1 MTEPLIQ
8 TVLLALLVI
17 SAALALFRWR
27 QLGRA
32 RINSAQ
38 TEQRIVDLTE
48 HLGTAVFLVRQTSA
62 DSFTIAYANRA
73 THALVELDLDQPADA
88 LARFVA
94 QVHEEDRSRIV
105 TAFKQARR
113 SGDVFRESM
122 RFTFA
127 DGRSGWLV
135 VEAQARSE
143 AGGDR
148 VWSGSVFDLSSER
161 QLNEALS
168 HSIAANE
175 QFLGT
180 IGAALRSPVHAI
192 GEHLEAFAR
201 DGLAVEEQS
210 MLDSM
215 QKLAMQLATKTENL
229 LDMSEMGARRL
240 TLTPIR
246 TDLQA
251 LIDALVAQGQQGC
264 AEHGQSFEAVL
275 EPDLPG
281 QVKVDATRLRQLLR
295 NLLFN
300 AIRYTGPGQVRLR
313 VARAARPTGRMH
325 GASGTVSA
333 HGPRVAGP
341 HDWHAQVVW
350 LAFTIEDTGP
360 GIDHERLHT
369 LFEPYSVTT
378 TDWHRSAG
386 LGLAISQRLA
396 TLMGGAISVETEP
409 GQGSRF
415 TVTVPVTHERKPGA
429 NSVC

>member
-161 QLNEALS
+161 QLN
-168 HSIAANE
+168 
-175 QFLGT
+175 
-180 IGAALRSPVHAI
+180 
-192 GEHLEAFAR
+192 
-201 DGLAVEEQS
+201 
-210 MLDSM
+210 
-215 QKLAMQLATKTENL
+215 
-229 LDMSEMGARRL
+229 
-240 TLTPIR
+240 
-246 TDLQA
+246 
-251 LIDALVAQGQQGC
+251 
-264 AEHGQSFEAVL
+264 
-275 EPDLPG
+275 
-281 QVKVDATRLRQLLR
+281 
-295 NLLFN
+295 
-300 AIRYTGPGQVRLR
+300 
-313 VARAARPTGRMH
+313 
-325 GASGTVSA
+325 
-333 HGPRVAGP
+333 
-341 HDWHAQVVW
+341 
-350 LAFTIEDTGP
+350 
-360 GIDHERLHT
+360 
-369 LFEPYSVTT
+369 
-378 TDWHRSAG
+378 
-386 LGLAISQRLA
+386 
-396 TLMGGAISVETEP
+396 
-409 GQGSRF
+409 
-415 TVTVPVTHERKPGA
+415 
-429 NSVC
+429 